1 MPFSSQSIIVCFLC
15 HALFLTVGFVIRH
28 ATSQMIIATLLNK
41 LQAATVESSYERE
54 DEGDCEE

>member
-28 ATSQMIIATLLNK
+28 ATSQMTLFNE
-41 LQAATVESSYERE
+41 LQAATVESSYEKE